1 MKKNVPVI
9 QDRIIPADL
18 VPIFNPPPLLSSEDP
33 KVYCRI
39 LVGLAEDLQPVTV
52 TEWLLVKDITDLN
65 WEMRR
70 MRRWKSAVLEATR
83 TVEPDRTTDHNVSA
97 IRAEQNTRIL
107 PAMRRVVSEYA
118 SARGESIPPAPP
130 EPPPPKKRARRQKKT
145 QQQIDA
151 ATAQVFRDNID
162 FCDAVERQMATME
175 ARRAGLY
182 RELELYREGRA
193 LRRPSNPI
201 LDAEFSE
208 APRRLALEQG
218 DPTGH
223 PIDGAE
229 ADIPVTETHRTND
242 NDSIA
247 QDQSQSG

>member
-1 MKKNVPVI
+1 MKKNMPVI

-70 MRRWKSAVLEATR
+70 MRRWKSAVLEKTSTIAPGRMSDDNTR
-83 TVEPDRTTDHNVSA
+83 ALTA
-97 IRAEQNTRIL
+97 IRRARL
-107 PAMRRVVSEYA
+107 EYA
-118 SARGESIPPAPP
+118 SARGETVPPAPP
-130 EPPPPKKRARRQKKT
+130 EPLPPKKRARRQKKT

-162 FCDAVERQMATME
+162 FCDAVERQIATIE

>member
-9 QDRIIPADL
+9 QGGIIPADL

-39 LVGLAEDLQPVTV
+39 LVGLAEDVQPVTV
-52 TEWLLVKDITDLN
+52 TEWLLVKDIADLN

-70 MRRWKSAVLEATR
+70 LRRWKSAVLETTS
-83 TVEPDRTTDHNVSA
+83 TVEPDRMSDDNRSLMA
-97 IRAEQNTRIL
+97 IRRARL
-107 PAMRRVVSEYA
+107 EYA
-118 SARGESIPPAPP
+118 SARGETIPPAPP
-130 EPPPPKKRARRQKKT
+130 KPPPPKKKARKLKKT

-162 FCDAVERQMATME
+162 FCDAVERQIATME

-218 DPTGH
+218 GPSGQ
-223 PIDGAE
+223 PIDRAE
-229 ADIPVTETHRTND
+229 ADIPVTETHQTETHRTND
-242 NDSIA
+242 NDCVA